1 MNNSHLV
8 IMIVSPSL
16 LLPSELYEICTSKD
30 KPTLVSKY
38 GNLTV
43 AMVQGKV
50 GGIFENVQD
59 YLDNVVEL
67 EAKFQARLM
76 KPFKLPV
83 REVVRYAEALTNQHQ
98 CWRN

>member
-1 MNNSHLV
+1 MNNHLV
-8 IMIVSPSL
+8 IMIISPSL

-30 KPTLVSKY
+30 KPALTAKY

-43 AMVQGKV
+43 TVVQGKV
-50 GGIFENVQD
+50 GGIFEDIND

-67 EAKFQARLM
+67 EAKFQARIM
-76 KPFKLPV
+76 KPFRLPAK
-83 REVVRYAEALTNQHQ
+83 EVVRYAEELTKQHQ